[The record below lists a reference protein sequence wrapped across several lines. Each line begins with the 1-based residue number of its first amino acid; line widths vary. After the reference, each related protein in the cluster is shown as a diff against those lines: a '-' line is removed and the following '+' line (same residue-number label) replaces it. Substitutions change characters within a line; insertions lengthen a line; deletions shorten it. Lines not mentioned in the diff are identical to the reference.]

1 MIVIILGPDSGLAHR
16 TLKRVLVDRD
26 PSGQSTSWL
35 DGTSASIATV
45 IGDISSIGFFSA
57 GRVVVV
63 ENLIARLGKQGAK
76 DGGNPPN
83 WAGLYAAVPEASTLI
98 LHDPSLADLPSLA
111 KKPLP
116 KDAVVE
122 FSKPLRGP
130 QLIDWMIRTAKDA
143 GGSID
148 KTAAQDLAMALYPQ
162 NWMSAPA
169 NPLYDRPPDM
179 ELLENEIRK
188 LALAAHPAPITRE
201 TIHEMTVREEQDQ
214 IFTFL
219 DAAGAG
225 NLPVAMQELEKL
237 LAVGEDP
244 AKLLAQLAGNIEV
257 ASVVAAAGRAPANA
271 IATDMGAKNPR
282 QVQSMQR
289 SLQGMSTGVAQ
300 NRSRIASEAD
310 RKFKTGQLKDPLDAL
325 YDTILRIAHMRQQ
338 AAARR

>member
-1 MIVIILGPDSGLAHR
+1 MIVIILGPESGLAHR
-16 TLKRVLVDRD
+16 TLKSVLVDRD
-26 PSGQSTSWL
+26 ASGQSTSWL
-35 DGTSASIATV
+35 DGSSTSIASV
-45 IGDISSIGFFSA
+45 IGDISSIGFFST

-63 ENLIARLGKQGAK
+63 ENLLARLGKQGAR

-83 WAGLYAAVPEASTLI
+83 WAGLYAAVPDASTLV
-98 LHDPSLADLPSLA
+98 LLDPSLAELPSLA

-116 KDAVVE
+116 KDAIVE
-122 FSKPLRGP
+122 LSRPPRGP

-143 GGSID
+143 GGSMD
-148 KTAAQDLAMALYPQ
+148 KATAQELAMTLYPQ
-162 NWMSAPA
+162 NWGNAPA

-188 LALAAHPAPITRE
+188 LVLAAHPHPVTPD
-201 TIHEMTVREEQDQ
+201 TIRGMTVREEQDQ
-214 IFTFL
+214 IFAFL

-225 NLPVAMQELEKL
+225 NVPIAMQELDKL
-237 LAVGEDP
+237 IAVGEDP
-244 AKLLAQLAGNIEV
+244 AKLLAQLAGNIEI
-257 ASVVAAAGRAPANA
+257 ASVIAAGGKLPANA
-271 IATDMGAKNPR
+271 IATDMGARNPR

-289 SLQGMSTGVAQ
+289 SLQGMSTRVAQ

-338 AAARR
+338 TATRG

>member
-35 DGTSASIATV
+35 DGNSASIAAV
-45 IGDISSIGFFSA
+45 KGDISSIGFFAA

-76 DGGNPPN
+76 DGGNPPD
-83 WAGLYAAVPEASTLI
+83 WAGLYAAVPDASTLV
-98 LHDPSLADLPSLA
+98 LLDPSLTDLPSLA

-116 KDAVVE
+116 TQALVE

-130 QLIDWMIRTAKDA
+130 ALIDWMIRTAADV
-143 GGSID
+143 GGNMD
-148 KTAAQDLAMALYPQ
+148 KTAAQALAMTLYPQ
-162 NWMSAPA
+162 NWSVAPN

-179 ELLENEIRK
+179 ELLQNEIYK
-188 LALAAHPAPITRE
+188 LVLAAHPNPVTRE
-201 TIHEMTVREEQDQ
+201 TIGAMTPREEQDQ
-214 IFTFL
+214 IFAFL

-225 NLPVAMQELEKL
+225 NVPVAMQELDKL
-237 LAVGEDP
+237 IAVGEDP
-244 AKLLAQLAGNIEV
+244 AKLLAQLSGNIEI
-257 ASVVAAAGRAPANA
+257 ASVVAAGGKRAANA

-282 QVQSMQR
+282 QVQSLQR
-289 SLQGMSTGVAQ
+289 GLQGMSPGVAQ

-310 RKFKTGQLKDPLDAL
+310 RRFKTGQLKDPLDAL
-325 YDTILRIAHMRQQ
+325 YDTILRIARMRQ
-338 AAARR
+338 AAQRR